1 MTSKVLVVV
10 LLAVLACGAVAGAV
24 VGRKALGWRN
34 SLRQLNA
41 RLADVQGMSPY
52 AAENDRLAREGK
64 APDVVFLGASHTK
77 DWGDL
82 GRRLPG
88 LAVQNRGLGGMLVP
102 QYLLRFRQ
110 DVLTLAPKVVVFE
123 GCAINAGYRVPVRTL
138 VDTYASLAELSR
150 LHGIEPVITTHMPVG
165 PQYETMAPGTN
176 KAVAELNEALRT
188 LARTNGY
195 ALADYYRIAAKP
207 DGFLDDP
214 GSSDGLHA
222 SAALYDRM
230 FAELK
235 PALDEAL
242 SRARPAGAAH

>member
-1 MTSKVLVVV
+1 MTSRVVVLV
-10 LLAVLACGAVAGAV
+10 LLAVLACGAIAGAL
-24 VGRKALGWRN
+24 VGRKALHWRK

-52 AAENDRLAREGK
+52 AAENDRLASEGRT
-64 APDVVFLGASHTK
+64 PDVVFLGASHTI

-88 LAVQNRGLGGMLVP
+88 LTVMNRGLGGMLVP

-110 DVLTLAPKVVVFE
+110 DVLTLSPKVVVFE
-123 GCAINAGYRVPVRTL
+123 GCAINAGFKVPVRTL

-165 PQYETMAPGTN
+165 PQYENLAPGTN
-176 KAVAELNEALRT
+176 KAVAELNEALRA
-188 LARTNGY
+188 LAQKNGY
-195 ALADYYRIAAKP
+195 ALADYSRIATKP

-214 GSSDGLHA
+214 GSKDGLHA

-230 FAELK
+230 FTVLK
-235 PALDEAL
+235 PALDDAL
-242 SRARPAGAAH
+242 SRSRAASVAR